1 MQFRLIEPAETPQ
14 QRHEISVH
22 PGDFLIGRGP
32 DCDLRLT
39 EGTISRHHC
48 IIHLGDDEATLVDL
62 GSSNGTFLNGQ
73 RVRSRAPLH
82 SGDELVVGAA
92 RFVVSLGDEAWP
104 DREQAVADAVA
115 TTRRFRAPPAT
126 DPPRDG

>member
-1 MQFRLIEPAETPQ
+1 MQFHLIEPAETPEK
-14 QRHEISVH
+14 RREISVH
-22 PGDFLIGRGP
+22 QRDFLIGRGP

-39 EGTISRHHC
+39 EGTVSRHHC
-48 IIHLGDDEATLVDL
+48 IIHVGDDEATLVDL

-92 RFVVSLGDEAWP
+92 RFIVSLGAEAWP
-104 DREQAVADAVA
+104 EGEKAVDEAVA
-115 TTRRFRAPPAT
+115 TTRRFRAPPQE
-126 DPPRDG
+126 